1 MPVWLIVLEVALGL
15 VVAAF
20 LIHTFAT
27 YADSKGWIRYRRR
40 RRDGSD

>member
-20 LIHTFAT
+20 LIHTFASW
-27 YADSKGWIRYRRR
+27 ADSKGWIRYRRR
-40 RRDGSD
+40 PGDGAE

>member
-20 LIHTFAT
+20 LIHQVASW
-27 YADSKGWIRYRRR
+27 ADMKGWIRYRPRSD
-40 RRDGSD
+40 DGAE